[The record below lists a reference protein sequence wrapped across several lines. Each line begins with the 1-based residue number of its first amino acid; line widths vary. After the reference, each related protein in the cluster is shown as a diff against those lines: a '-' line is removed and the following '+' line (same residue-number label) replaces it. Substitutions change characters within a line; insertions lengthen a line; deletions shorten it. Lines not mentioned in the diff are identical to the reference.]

1 MSERHKMITWTNA
14 DLQSVG
20 SCAIHLEPIAQEM
33 FMKGITSTHL
43 NSKPYQPGNNE
54 QLMFKFSLY

>member
-54 QLMFKFSLY
+54 